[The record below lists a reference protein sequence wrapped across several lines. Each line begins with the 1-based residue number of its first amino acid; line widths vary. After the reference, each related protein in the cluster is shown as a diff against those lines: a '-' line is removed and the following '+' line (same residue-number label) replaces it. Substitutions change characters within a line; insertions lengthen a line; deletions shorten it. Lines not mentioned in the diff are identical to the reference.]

1 MASWTLT
8 AQLQNSSTLAV
19 GTSNHIW
26 WNGATYGTNIVV
38 GSYQDSTH
46 VADSSDVQQDTVSAV
61 NNTKY
66 VDATHVSI
74 NGGASTALP
83 IATGSCGLLFNFSD
97 PSSVTTS
104 GAKIYAYDGVTDIN
118 PIDNVTFQVAEGSH
132 STSWV
137 NANGLGSALA
147 LADQTT
153 STSHNFYIA
162 TSLSPQTSG
171 LKSGKLKIVLSYV

>member
-19 GTSNHIW
+19 AANNHIW
-26 WNGATYGTNIVV
+26 WNGANFGNNVIV

-46 VADSSDVQQDTVSAV
+46 VADVNDNQLDTVSPV

-83 IATGSCGLLFNFSD
+83 IPTGSCGLLFTFSD
-97 PSSVTTS
+97 PSSVQTS

-118 PIDNVTFQVAEGSH
+118 PIDNITFQAAEGSA

-137 NANGLGSALA
+137 NANGLNGALDLQNQA
-147 LADQTT
+147 AATT
-153 STSHNFYIA
+153 HNFYVA

-171 LKSGKLKIVLSYV
+171 LKSGKIKITLSYV